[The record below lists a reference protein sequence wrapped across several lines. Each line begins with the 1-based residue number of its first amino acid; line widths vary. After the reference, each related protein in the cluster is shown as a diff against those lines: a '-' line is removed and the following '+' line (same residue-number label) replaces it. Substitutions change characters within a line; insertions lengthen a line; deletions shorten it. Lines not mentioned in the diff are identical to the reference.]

1 MASFQ
6 KITIIVASVILI
18 IILLSVTYTLKY
30 SKSSILPLAIPK
42 CPDYWN
48 SDKNNNKEDI
58 CVNTKN
64 LGTEPF
70 IKTMNFNTPYFTSNS
85 GQCNKYKWANL
96 NNISWNGLTYGAKN
110 PCI

>member
-6 KITIIVASVILI
+6 KITIVVASLILI

-30 SKSSILPLAIPK
+30 SKSSIPIVIPK

-96 NNISWNGLTYGAKN
+96 NKISWNGLTYGAKN